1 MRHMRPLKLIILA
14 AVAALVATA
23 AFAQHKRSFENLWGE
38 ATAGQHA
45 LTDYGDYTMVDRGD
59 VFWYFT
65 KPGHDAYPGV
75 VRRAIK
81 QNNGRF
87 FIDTQ
92 GWSFAA
98 EAGPARLQALAG
110 GVRNAQPA
118 PDRSAGAATAVA
130 RIACLRG
137 LPEEGRRR
145 RDLASP
151 EGR

>member
-1 MRHMRPLKLIILA
+1 MPSLRLVILA
-14 AVAALVATA
+14 AVAALVATV

-38 ATAGQHA
+38 ATAGRHT
-45 LTDYGDYTMVDRGD
+45 LTDYADYTMVDRVD

-65 KPGHDAYPGV
+65 KPGHDAYPSV

-98 EAGPARLQALAG
+98 EAGQPGFKRWLAEFEMLNRRLIEALG
-110 GVRNAQPA
+110 QQP
-118 PDRSAGAATAVA
+118 P
-130 RIACLRG
+130 
-137 LPEEGRRR
+137 
-145 RDLASP
+145 
-151 EGR
+151 